1 MIVDENLL
9 EELENSVLNS
19 QYRLANV
26 HVLNILEQLIPAIE
40 ELKAKM
46 DLIEDFLSSDE
57 DEDKTTVAVEKE
69 TTIQVEEKIV
79 EPKIDTLEVKEDVE
93 SKEVKAK
100 AKTKE

>member
-26 HVLNILEQLIPAIE
+26 HVLSILEQLIPAIE

-57 DEDKTTVAVEKE
+57 DEKQPTAVVEEKKVA
-69 TTIQVEEKIV
+69 VEEKIT

>member
-26 HVLNILEQLIPAIE
+26 HVLSILEQLIPVIE
-40 ELKAKM
+40 ELKEKM
-46 DLIEDFLSSDE
+46 DIIEDFLSSDE
-57 DEDKTTVAVEKE
+57 DEKQPTAVVEEKKV
-69 TTIQVEEKIV
+69 TVEEKIA

-100 AKTKE
+100 AKTIE

>member
-26 HVLNILEQLIPAIE
+26 HVLSILEQLIPAIE

-46 DLIEDFLSSDE
+46 DIIEDFLSSDE
-57 DEDKTTVAVEKE
+57 DEKQPTAVVEEKKVA
-69 TTIQVEEKIV
+69 VEEKIT
-79 EPKIDTLEVKEDVE
+79 EPKIDTLEVKEDIE

>member
-26 HVLNILEQLIPAIE
+26 HVLSILGQLIPAIE
-40 ELKAKM
+40 ELKEKM
-46 DLIEDFLSSDE
+46 DIIEDFLSSDQ
-57 DEDKTTVAVEKE
+57 DEKQPTAVVEEKKVA
-69 TTIQVEEKIV
+69 VEEKIA
-79 EPKIDTLEVKEDVE
+79 EPKIDILEVKEDVE

>member
-26 HVLNILEQLIPAIE
+26 HVLSILEQLIPAME

-57 DEDKTTVAVEKE
+57 DEKQPTAVVEEKKVA
-69 TTIQVEEKIV
+69 VEEKIT
-79 EPKIDTLEVKEDVE
+79 EPKINTLEVKEDVE

>member
-26 HVLNILEQLIPAIE
+26 HVLSILEQLIPVIE
-40 ELKAKM
+40 ELKEKM
-46 DLIEDFLSSDE
+46 DIIEDFLSSDE
-57 DEDKTTVAVEKE
+57 DEKQPTAVVEEKKV
-69 TTIQVEEKIV
+69 TVEEKIA

>member
-26 HVLNILEQLIPAIE
+26 HVLSILEQLIPAME

-57 DEDKTTVAVEKE
+57 DEKQPTAVVEEKKVA
-69 TTIQVEEKIV
+69 VEEKIT

>member
-26 HVLNILEQLIPAIE
+26 HVLSILGQLIPAIE
-40 ELKAKM
+40 ELKQKM
-46 DLIEDFLSSDE
+46 DIIEDFLSSDE
-57 DEDKTTVAVEKE
+57 DEKQPTAVVEEKKVA
-69 TTIQVEEKIV
+69 VEEKIV
-79 EPKIDTLEVKEDVE
+79 ESKIDTLEVKEDVE

>member
-19 QYRLANV
+19 QYRLSNV
-26 HVLNILEQLIPAIE
+26 HVLSILEQLIPAIE
-40 ELKAKM
+40 ELKEKM
-46 DLIEDFLSSDE
+46 DIIEDFLSSDE
-57 DEDKTTVAVEKE
+57 DEKQP
-69 TTIQVEEKIV
+69 TIEVEEKIT
-79 EPKIDTLEVKEDVE
+79 ESKIDTLEVKEDVE

>member
-26 HVLNILEQLIPAIE
+26 HVLSILEQLIPAIE
-40 ELKAKM
+40 ELKEKM
-46 DLIEDFLSSDE
+46 DIIEDFLSSDE
-57 DEDKTTVAVEKE
+57 DENKPTVEPEKKA
-69 TTIQVEEKIV
+69 TIKVEEKIA

>member
-26 HVLNILEQLIPAIE
+26 HVLSILEQLIPAIE
-40 ELKAKM
+40 ELKEKM
-46 DLIEDFLSSDE
+46 DIIEDFLSSDE
-57 DEDKTTVAVEKE
+57 DEKQPTAVVEEEKKVAVE
-69 TTIQVEEKIV
+69 EKNT
-79 EPKIDTLEVKEDVE
+79 EPNIDTLEVKEDVE

>member
-26 HVLNILEQLIPAIE
+26 HVLSILEQLIPAIE
-40 ELKAKM
+40 ELKEKM
-46 DLIEDFLSSDE
+46 DIIEDFLSSDE
-57 DEDKTTVAVEKE
+57 DEKQPTAVVEEKKVA
-69 TTIQVEEKIV
+69 VEEKIV
-79 EPKIDTLEVKEDVE
+79 ESKIDTLEVKEDVE

>member
-9 EELENSVLNS
+9 EELENSVSNS

-26 HVLNILEQLIPAIE
+26 HVLSILEQLIPAIE
-40 ELKAKM
+40 ELKEKM
-46 DLIEDFLSSDE
+46 DIIEDFLSSDE
-57 DEDKTTVAVEKE
+57 DEKQPTAVVEEKKVA
-69 TTIQVEEKIV
+69 VEEKIA

>member
-26 HVLNILEQLIPAIE
+26 HVLSILEQLIPAME

-46 DLIEDFLSSDE
+46 DIIEDFLSSDE
-57 DEDKTTVAVEKE
+57 DEKQPTAVVEEKKVA
-69 TTIQVEEKIV
+69 VEEKIV
-79 EPKIDTLEVKEDVE
+79 ESKIDTLEVKEDVE

>member
-1 MIVDENLL
+1 MIVDKNLL

-26 HVLNILEQLIPAIE
+26 HVLSILEQLIPAME

-57 DEDKTTVAVEKE
+57 DEDKTTVEPEKE
-69 TTIQVEEKIV
+69 DTIQVEEKIA
-79 EPKIDTLEVKEDVE
+79 EPKIDALEVKEDVE

>member
-26 HVLNILEQLIPAIE
+26 HVLSILEQLIPAIE
-40 ELKAKM
+40 ELKEKM
-46 DLIEDFLSSDE
+46 DIIEDFLSSDE
-57 DEDKTTVAVEKE
+57 DEKQPTAVVEEKKVA
-69 TTIQVEEKIV
+69 VEEKIT

>member
-26 HVLNILEQLIPAIE
+26 HVLSILEQLIPAIE
-40 ELKAKM
+40 ELKEKM
-46 DLIEDFLSSDE
+46 DIIEDFLSSDE
-57 DEDKTTVAVEKE
+57 DEKQPTAVVEEKKVA
-69 TTIQVEEKIV
+69 VEEKIT
-79 EPKIDTLEVKEDVE
+79 EPKIDTLEIKEDVE

>member
-26 HVLNILEQLIPAIE
+26 HVLSILEQLIPAME

-57 DEDKTTVAVEKE
+57 DEKQPTAVVEEKKVA
-69 TTIQVEEKIV
+69 VEEKIT
-79 EPKIDTLEVKEDVE
+79 ELKIDTLEVKEDVE

>member
-26 HVLNILEQLIPAIE
+26 HVLSILEQLIPAIE
-40 ELKAKM
+40 ELKEKM
-46 DLIEDFLSSDE
+46 DIIEDFLSSDE
-57 DEDKTTVAVEKE
+57 DEKQPTAVVEEKKVV
-69 TTIQVEEKIV
+69 VEEKIA
-79 EPKIDTLEVKEDVE
+79 EPKIDTLEAKEDVE

>member
-26 HVLNILEQLIPAIE
+26 HVLSILEQLIPAME

-46 DLIEDFLSSDE
+46 DIIEDFLSSDE
-57 DEDKTTVAVEKE
+57 DEK
-69 TTIQVEEKIV
+69 
-79 EPKIDTLEVKEDVE
+79 
-93 SKEVKAK
+93 
-100 AKTKE
+100 